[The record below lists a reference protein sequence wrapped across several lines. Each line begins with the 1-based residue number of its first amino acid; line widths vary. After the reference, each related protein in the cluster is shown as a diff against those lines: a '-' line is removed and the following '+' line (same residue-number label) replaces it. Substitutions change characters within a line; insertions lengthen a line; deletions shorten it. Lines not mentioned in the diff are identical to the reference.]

1 MYRVEV
7 KNVCRCFLKSG
18 FAENQGFATKEEAK
32 AEAEQMFEHMQNN
45 FCNKHEFSLIES
57 FGNYTIFIR
66 PRK

>member
-7 KNVCRCFLKSG
+7 KNACKCFLKSG
-18 FAENQGFATKEEAK
+18 FADNRHFATKEEAK
-32 AEAEQMFEHMQNN
+32 DEAEMMFEHMQNN
-45 FCNKHEFSLIES
+45 FCHKHEFSLSES